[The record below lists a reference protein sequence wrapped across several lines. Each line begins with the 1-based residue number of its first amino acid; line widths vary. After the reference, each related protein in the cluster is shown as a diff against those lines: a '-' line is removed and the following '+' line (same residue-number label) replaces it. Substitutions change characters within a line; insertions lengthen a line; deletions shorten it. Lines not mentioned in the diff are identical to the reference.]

1 MADFPAHPDQ
11 LTNKWLSEALGC
23 QVSGFDS
30 KALGEGVGVIGLVH
44 RVTLQSEDGPATV
57 IAKFAAESEDNRAV
71 ANTYNMYYREYLFYT
86 SIAPEVPVRAP
97 ACYFAAYDEASST
110 FVILLEELQGYE
122 LGDQVT
128 GCTAEEAEQVVTML
142 ADLHRSTW
150 QPDTRIGAHNSE
162 AQIAGMTG
170 GFGVGWPAV
179 RERFPHLVSEE
190 LYERGLPLGDKV
202 EPLLSRICSEPM
214 CINHG
219 DLRLDNVFFKPAE
232 IAVVDFQATCL
243 SAPEHD
249 LAYFVTQSLKS
260 DVRNARDWVALYH
273 SQLTRDGIS
282 YSLEDCR
289 QRYRACA
296 LYFLCYAAIIAGT
309 LDLANERGRQMGE
322 TLLQNCLESIDELD
336 ALSLLD
342 SL

>member
-1 MADFPAHPDQ
+1 MAAFPTHPNQ
-11 LTNKWLSEALGC
+11 LTSEWLSEALGC
-23 QVSGFDS
+23 NVTGFES

-44 RVTLQSEDGPATV
+44 RVTLESDNGPDTV

-86 SIAPEVPVRAP
+86 NIAPEVPVRAP
-97 ACYFAAYDEASST
+97 ACLHASYDDETST

-128 GCTAEEAEQVVTML
+128 GCSADHAEQVISML
-142 ADLHRSTW
+142 AALHRSTW
-150 QPDTRIGAHNSE
+150 QPDTEIGAHNSA
-162 AQIAGMTG
+162 AQIGGMQG

-179 RERFPHLVSEE
+179 HERFPHLVSDE
-190 LYERGLPLGDKV
+190 LYASASSLGDKV
-202 EPLLSRICSEPM
+202 EPLLAKICSEPM

-219 DLRLDNVFFKPAE
+219 DLRLDNVFFSDDG

-249 LAYFVTQSLKS
+249 LAYFVTQSLKK
-260 DVRNARDWVALYH
+260 DVRNSRDWVAFYH
-273 SQLTRDGIS
+273 AELTKDGIE

-289 QRYRACA
+289 ERYRACA
-296 LYFLCYAAIIAGT
+296 LYFLCYGAIIAGT
-309 LDLANERGRQMGE
+309 LDLANERGKQMGE
-322 TLLQNCLESIDELD
+322 TLLQNSLESLEELD
-336 ALSLLD
+336 AISLLD